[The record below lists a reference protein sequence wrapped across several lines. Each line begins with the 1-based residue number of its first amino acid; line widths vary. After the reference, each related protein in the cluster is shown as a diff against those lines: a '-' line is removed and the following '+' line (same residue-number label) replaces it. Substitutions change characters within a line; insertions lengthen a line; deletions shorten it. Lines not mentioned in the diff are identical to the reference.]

1 MADIRVTFKIFKNEN
16 ETSENLAKFVIN
28 SANKA
33 IADRGIFTVGLS
45 G

>member
-1 MADIRVTFKIFKNEN
+1 MADTRLTLKIFKNEN
-16 ETSENLAKFVIN
+16 EVSENLAKFVVN

-33 IADRGIFTVGLS
+33 IADRGMFTVGLS